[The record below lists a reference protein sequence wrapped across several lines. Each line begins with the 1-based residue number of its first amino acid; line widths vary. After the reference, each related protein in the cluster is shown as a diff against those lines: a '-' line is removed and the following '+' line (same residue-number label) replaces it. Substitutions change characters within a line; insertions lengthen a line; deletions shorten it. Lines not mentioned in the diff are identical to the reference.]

1 MFSKASVR
9 VRKRLFLCFQ
19 ALEKRNK
26 LRKRLGKNQI
36 VPQAQTD
43 LEIEAERIQS
53 SPKERPIS
61 YDIFKVEKRK
71 DAVVVGDAEQTVET
85 KDEQIVR
92 GDANTVGVQKAGGD
106 AAMCE
111 YL

>member
-1 MFSKASVR
+1 M
-9 VRKRLFLCFQ
+9 
-19 ALEKRNK
+19 EKRNK

-53 SPKERPIS
+53 SPKERHTS
-61 YDIFKVEKRK
+61 YDIFTVEKGK
-71 DAVVVGDAEQTVET
+71 DAVAVGDTRQTAEA
-85 KDEQIVR
+85 KDEQVVG
-92 GDANTVGVQKAGGD
+92 GDVTTGGVEKAGGD